1 MNRFKS
7 SVRYFAVGLCALLC
21 RAQGL
26 LAQSADGGA
35 WSEATEGV
43 LSLYSGMAKLLRA
56 VILIGA
62 LVVLA
67 DIIIKLMSGDKDS
80 ARRLLWWLFGLVIGF
95 VMLELLS
102 GAI

>member
-7 SVRYFAVGLCALLC
+7 SVRYFAVGFCALLC

>member
-95 VMLELLS
+95 VLLELLS